1 MIFYKYHI
9 ALFENK
15 CLVIQVN
22 EICAPDNSIMSW
34 TVKHIPR
41 IQKYEI
47 IFFIKKSSY
56 IFSKPLRNNDM
67 SLFLI
72 NLMNCMKS
80 VLMVCLMSCFEQNN
94 WFPSHVSV
102 NILFMIKRLFSPYET
117 KSIEITTIS
126 WCEIYCFG
134 TMMSVHPIFL
144 YLNAYNF

>member
-1 MIFYKYHI
+1 MLPQFFRFTAFILNDAYVYNLKLLSITLIFYKYHI

-102 NILFMIKRLFSPYET
+102 NVLFI
-117 KSIEITTIS
+117 
-126 WCEIYCFG
+126 
-134 TMMSVHPIFL
+134 
-144 YLNAYNF
+144 